1 MSQQYS
7 LVARNDRGDVPGQPL
22 ISVIIPVHDVEPYL
36 GECLDSVLGQSF
48 GDIEVI
54 AVESDSADKSG
65 AILDDHARA
74 DPRLRARHVPGHGPG
89 RARNVAL
96 GEATGR
102 YVWFVDA
109 DDLIPPGSLQAI
121 TEAIGNEPCD
131 VLLFDY
137 ACLYPGGQTKARP
150 GRDLLPGAPAGSFS
164 LAGWPDAISLTATVW
179 SKVFRRGFLLD
190 SGISFPDGIHE
201 DVPVSF
207 GALLGAAKIRV
218 LSRVCYLYRQRPGSF
233 MATASERH
241 FDIFR
246 SYRQV
251 LDMAAKW
258 QPNDDA
264 GSVDKVRTALFV
276 RAIGHYATTLEGGRR
291 VPRGDRR
298 RYFAMMREDFVAYRP
313 AGYRPPEGLSGL
325 KYRLIARNAYLLYS
339 AATRVNRGRLRVQ
352 ARARGARPSA

>member
-1 MSQQYS
+1 MSQQHS
-7 LVARNDRGDVPGQPL
+7 LIARNDRGDVPGQPL
-22 ISVIIPVHDVEPYL
+22 ISVIIPVHNVEPYL

-54 AVESDSADKSG
+54 AVESDSRDESG
-65 AILDDHARA
+65 AILDARA
-74 DPRLRARHVPGHGPG
+74 RSDPRLSAVHLPRHEPGC
-89 RARNVAL
+89 ARNVAL
-96 GEATGR
+96 GQAAGQ

-109 DDLIPPGSLQAI
+109 DDVIPPGSMQAI
-121 TEAIGNEPCD
+121 AETIGTEPCD
-131 VLLFDY
+131 VLLFDFAY
-137 ACLYPGGQTKARP
+137 LYPGGQTKASP
-150 GRDLLPGAPAGSFS
+150 GRDLLPEAPAGSFS

-179 SKVFRRGFLLD
+179 SKIFRRGFLLD
-190 SGISFPDGIHE
+190 SGISFPGGIHE

-258 QPNDDA
+258 QPSDDA
-264 GSVDKVRTALFV
+264 GSIDKVRTALFV
-276 RAIGHYATTLEGGRR
+276 RAIGHYATTLDGGRR

-298 RYFAMMREDFVAYRP
+298 RYFAMMRDDFKAYRP
-313 AGYRPPEGLSGL
+313 AGYRPPDSLSGL

-339 AATRVNRGRLRVQ
+339 VLTLVNRGRLWVQ

>member
-1 MSQQYS
+1 MTQLHS
-7 LVARNDRGDVPGQPL
+7 LIARNDRGDVPGQPL

-54 AVESDSADKSG
+54 ALESDSRDKSG
-65 AILDDHARA
+65 EILDARAQA
-74 DPRLRARHVPGHGPG
+74 DPRLLAMHIPEQGPG
-89 RARNVAL
+89 GVRNVGL
-96 GEATGR
+96 GKASGQ

-121 TEAIGNEPCD
+121 AEAIGNVPCD
-131 VLLFDY
+131 VLLFDFEY
-137 ACLYPGGQTKARP
+137 LYPDGQKKASP
-150 GRDLLPGAPAGSFS
+150 GRDLLPEAPAEDFRIS
-164 LAGWPDAISLTATVW
+164 GWPNGISLTATVW
-179 SKVFRRGFLLD
+179 SKVFCRGFLLD

-207 GALLGAAKIRV
+207 GALLGAERIRV

-233 MATASERH
+233 MATASAGH

-251 LDMAAKW
+251 LGMAAKR
-258 QPNDDA
+258 QADDDA
-264 GSVDKVRTALFV
+264 GVTDRVRDALFE
-276 RAIGHYATTLEGGRR
+276 RAIGHYTTTLDGGRR

-298 RYFAMMREDFVAYRP
+298 RYFTMMHDDFVRYRP
-313 AGYRPPEGLSGL
+313 AAYHPPGSLPGL
-325 KYRLIARNAYLLYS
+325 KYRLIERNAYPLYS
-339 AATRVNRGRLRVQ
+339 VLALVNRGRVWAQ
-352 ARARGARPSA
+352 TRARG